1 MTFYLSTYPRHLTRR
16 WELRG
21 SNAPDETQA
30 LPVDVLEEGDA
41 FVLKAFVPGLTADQ
55 LNIQILNDTLSIEGT
70 YPQDESEYVLSELP
84 AGAFRRTLRLA
95 SELDAEKAEAKIDNG
110 VLTLRL
116 PKAESA
122 RPKVIKVAAN
132 YRVPHK

>member
-1 MTFYLSTYPRHLTRR
+1 MTFYLSTYPRQLTRR
-16 WELRG
+16 WEIRA
-21 SNAPDETQA
+21 NDQQEETHS
-30 LPVDVLEEGDA
+30 LPVNVRDEDEAYVLT
-41 FVLKAFVPGLTADQ
+41 AFVPGLSAEQ
-55 LNIQILNDTLSIEGT
+55 LNIQILDDTLSIEGEYKQEET
-70 YPQDESEYVLSELP
+70 EYVLSELP
-84 AGAFRRTLRLA
+84 AGGFRRTLRLG

-132 YRVPHK
+132 